1 MISGILGSRFFRLQ
15 WPATRLVVW
24 KRPEV
29 YRGFFT
35 CKSPWKHTAILGEY
49 VLRTFSV
56 GIEQASKSIIYN
68 LMSRKMHMSDY
79 LPSRHFQIFVMI
91 HDHLVTH
98 VASID
103 RVYICSQILTNTSLS
118 QAVLSFKLV
127 GITIFR
133 YIYLDPPRVSN
144 FNPPRF
150 VFGGKKGPKFQTLG
164 GFS

>member
-1 MISGILGSRFFRLQ
+1 MKTHRHFRGICSPNFFR
-15 WPATRLVVW
+15 W
-24 KRPEV
+24 
-29 YRGFFT
+29 
-35 CKSPWKHTAILGEY
+35 H
-49 VLRTFSV
+49 RT
-56 GIEQASKSIIYN
+56 SKQIHN

-133 YIYLDPPRVSN
+133 YIYLDPPFGCQISTPPGLFLVGKRGPN
-144 FNPPRF
+144 FRPLEDSVNS
-150 VFGGKKGPKFQTLG
+150 KIHKSLG
-164 GFS
+164 CA